1 MGDKR
6 KFRIGQPVRVNLNYR
21 VKVDYDQKEYRRV
34 KRTLEWGIKTETND
48 LVLAIVTGV
57 KTFQEGQYHKG
68 SSSVFGYGGSYDD
81 YEPAYLVPEKI
92 VDVWAVRTGYKN
104 KEIYFFE
111 KDLTPYGNTHQI
123 FDQYICFDM
132 DNIPYFYSGWNDY
145 YRKKLS
151 REAKDWPRDKKGRW
165 A

>member
-21 VKVDYDQKEYRRV
+21 IKVDYDQNYYRRV

-111 KDLTPYGNTHQI
+111 EDLVVTESLKM
-123 FDQYICFDM
+123 FDQWMCFPTKD
-132 DNIPYFYSGWNDY
+132 IPYFYSGWNDN
-145 YRKKLS
+145 YRKQMS
-151 REAKDWPRDKKGRW
+151 RESKDWPRDSKGRW
-165 A
+165 V